1 MKFVIIKLVN
11 IIIKIQE
18 IIYILLIY
26 IPLMILKY
34 IIRDIDSEQLFY
46 IYV

>member
-34 IIRDIDSEQLFY
+34 IIRDIDSEQFFY